1 MGLEQLTEHV
11 FYLPHEPETDRPMLA
26 YVRGG
31 RFSLAIDAGYSAAHV
46 GAFYRALSCAGMP
59 EPDFTVLTHWHYDHS
74 FGLHCVHGASFAHW
88 RTNDFLRQEREKAR
102 CDGYFTALRREDP
115 FYAREY
121 TAQVDPEIVPA
132 GVSFRDGLRF
142 ELGGLAADASH
153 IEAPHS
159 EDCVCIYVP
168 EDRVLF
174 LGDATSEDFFH
185 GNYMDQGKL
194 RRLVERIENTDCKY
208 CVLSHAAPLRKS
220 ELLEYLE
227 SILASRNPD
236 GSLPL

>member
-1 MGLEQLTEHV
+1 MGLEQLTEHI

-26 YVRGG
+26 YVRGE
-31 RFSLAIDAGYSAAHV
+31 RFSLAVDAGYSAAHV

-88 RTNDFLRQEREKAR
+88 RTNVFLRQECEKAC
-102 CDGYFTALRREDP
+102 CDGYFTALRQQDP

-121 TAQVDPEIVPA
+121 AAQADPEIVPA
-132 GVSFRDGLRF
+132 GVAFGDGLRF
-142 ELGGLAADASH
+142 ELGGLAADAFH
-153 IEAPHS
+153 AEAPHS

-168 EDRVLF
+168 EDGVLF

-185 GNYMDQGKL
+185 DGYMDKSKL
-194 RRLVERIENTDCKY
+194 RMLVERIERTDCRY
-208 CVLSHAAPLRKS
+208 CVLSHAEPLRKA

-227 SILASRNPD
+227 SILESRSSD
-236 GSLPL
+236 SALPL